1 MRIEGPK
8 NTQNTSLRKAGAAN
22 KGDGAAFASAL
33 DAGGAARP
41 AATAGAGP
49 LAAVDAIMSLQAVD
63 DSTQGRSKGLA
74 QANDLLDLL
83 ENVRRGL
90 LAGTI
95 PANKLNA
102 LLKTL
107 AQKRAVAID
116 PKLTQLLDDIELRAR
131 VELAKLGL

>member
-8 NTQNTSLRKAGAAN
+8 NAQGTSVRKAGGGS

-33 DAGGAARP
+33 DGGGSARP
-41 AATAGAGP
+41 AATAGVGP

-63 DSTQGRSKGLA
+63 DATEGRSKGLA

-95 PANKLNA
+95 PAGRLNA
-102 LLKTL
+102 LLQTL
-107 AQKRAVAID
+107 AQKRTVGLD